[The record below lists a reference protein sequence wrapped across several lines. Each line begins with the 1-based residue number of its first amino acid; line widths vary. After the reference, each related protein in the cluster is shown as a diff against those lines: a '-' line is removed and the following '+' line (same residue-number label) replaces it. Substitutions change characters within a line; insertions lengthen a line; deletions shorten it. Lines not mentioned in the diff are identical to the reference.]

1 MYRQRIP
8 EETADDLCDVELD
21 HTVLDTTP
29 KLKQMINCILQKLN
43 LFFKRY

>member
-1 MYRQRIP
+1 MHRQRIP

-29 KLKQMINCILQKLN
+29 KTQPQN
-43 LFFKRY
+43 